1 MTARLQGIFTPNL
14 VPLDCRGDINEPE
27 HMVAFRIHAPPK
39 DFPYPSAWKNTWS
52 VATMTDLGDGTTR
65 LRLASMGYDTSDESQ
80 NMREFFSTNNAYV
93 LKVLQSHF
101 DAATPAPAKPEFPE
115 HHVIPSWEQSGEH

>member
-1 MTARLQGIFTPNL
+1 MTLSMTCGATPAALNGTFAR
-14 VPLDCRGDINEPE
+14 V
-27 HMVAFRIHAPPK
+27 
-39 DFPYPSAWKNTWS
+39 PSA
-52 VATMTDLGDGTTR
+52 ATMTDLGDGTTR

-80 NMREFFSTNNAYV
+80 NMREFFSTNSAYV